1 MIIEEALI
9 EAPQGIH
16 VRLLFQDEGRFGRI
30 SDRRRC
36 WAPAPSRPVVGQQV
50 VREFLYAMVA
60 VSPLDGDI
68 SSLVMPWVDAEV
80 MSIFLA
86 HTSEMFKKEFCLM
99 FLDGAGW
106 HRANNLRVPHN
117 MKLLWLPPY
126 SPELNP
132 VEHIWEY
139 VRENSF
145 GNKSF
150 DSLDDVKDLLCS
162 SLVTLEQQPN
172 IVRSLTSFDW
182 FNTLHLSSN

>member
-1 MIIEEALI
+1 M
-9 EAPQGIH
+9 
-16 VRLLFQDEGRFGRI
+16 
-30 SDRRRC
+30 
-36 WAPAPSRPVVGQQV
+36 VGQQV

-68 SSLVMPWVDAEV
+68 SSLVMPWVDAEA

-150 DSLDDVKDLLCS
+150 DSLDDVEDLLCS

>member
-1 MIIEEALI
+1 
-9 EAPQGIH
+9 
-16 VRLLFQDEGRFGRI
+16 
-30 SDRRRC
+30 
-36 WAPAPSRPVVGQQV
+36 
-50 VREFLYAMVA
+50 MVA

-68 SSLVMPWVDAEV
+68 SSLVMPWVDAEA

-86 HTSEMFKKEFCLM
+86 HTSEMFK
-99 FLDGAGW
+99 
-106 HRANNLRVPHN
+106 
-117 MKLLWLPPY
+117 
-126 SPELNP
+126 

-150 DSLDDVKDLLCS
+150 DSLDDVEDLLCS

>member
-68 SSLVMPWVDAEV
+68 SSLVMPWVDAEA

-86 HTSEMFKKEFCLM
+86 YTSEMFKKEFCLM

-117 MKLLWLPPY
+117 MKLLGFHPIARN
-126 SPELNP
+126 SIQLN
-132 VEHIWEY
+132 IY
-139 VRENSF
+139 
-145 GNKSF
+145 GNMSGRT
-150 DSLDDVKDLLCS
+150 LLETKASIHWMMLKICCVHP
-162 SLVTLEQQPN
+162 L
-172 IVRSLTSFDW
+172 
-182 FNTLHLSSN
+182 